1 MDASELIIRYIKQ
14 LSHDIANHDI
24 DNPYLLHH
32 KREAIDELTQNLITQ
47 HGYKDEQAVQDK
59 IAELFE
65 KERSRHDELK
75 LDFERRQAKILKQE
89 QIKNNPKSH
98 IRIRKKKRRGLGM

>member
-32 KREAIDELTQNLITQ
+32 KREAIDELTQNLIRQ
-47 HGYKDEQAVQDK
+47 HGFKDEQAVQDK
-59 IAELFE
+59 ITELFE
-65 KERSRHDELK
+65 KERRRHDELK
-75 LDFERRQAKILKQE
+75 LDFEKRQAEALRRE
-89 QIKNNPKSH
+89 QIKETPTN
-98 IRIRKKKRRGLGM
+98 RIKLRRKKRRGLGM

>member
-1 MDASELIIRYIKQ
+1 MDASELIIGYIKQ

-24 DNPYLLHH
+24 DNSYLFHH
-32 KREAIDELTQNLITQ
+32 KREAIDELTQDLIKQ

-59 IAELFE
+59 ITELFE
-65 KERSRHDELK
+65 KERSRHDALK
-75 LDFERRQAKILKQE
+75 FDFEKRQARILKQE
-89 QIKNNPKSH
+89 QIKETPKNH